1 MNLGC
6 ARGMPVRLT
15 STVVITWTCGSS
27 MVKVVDVVVMS
38 FFADVSSNESNAL
51 K

>member
-15 STVVITWTCGSS
+15 STVVVIWMCGRS
-27 MVKVVDVVVMS
+27 MVEVVDVVVVS
-38 FFADVSSNESNAL
+38 SFADVRSNESNAL
-51 K
+51 Q